1 MILRLSAACLSMV
14 LSCPAALLAAEIE
27 IEAPISAVTVYPDR
41 AEVTRLIESAVPAG
55 ATTFVVGGLPA
66 DLMPD
71 SVRVSGESNG
81 TVLIGSVE
89 TAPFIAETPAYE
101 PDPKIEAELEALRDR
116 RRAVEDRSAVAK
128 MQIDY
133 YALILQAAP
142 EVADKQLIRAMDPA
156 QWQQV
161 WSAVGA
167 NTAQAR
173 ETLRLAEMELRA
185 IDGAIAEKARA
196 QSEPAAAPSPSMM
209 VRVNIDATAPATAR
223 LRISYQLAGAS
234 WRPVYDAHLDS
245 EQGKV
250 KLTQFAEVRQHTS
263 EDWSQ
268 VALTLSNLRPSAGA
282 ALPELSPWFVP
293 AYDPMQLAESARAAG
308 QTNAAPGSDD
318 TMQPAVPNTAQ
329 LIVTE
334 FAAVYRVPGVI
345 GIPADN
351 ASHRVVI
358 AEHEFAGK
366 LAART
371 VPKLAPVAHLYAT
384 IAYAGSE
391 PLLPGPLSVF
401 RDGAFIGTSNLALLR
416 PAEEVSLGFGVDDKI
431 RVEYRVEDRKQEGGG
446 LFDSTRRVERR
457 FRLTVANHHSQPLE
471 IAVLDQLPV
480 PSDERIE
487 VALLGDTT
495 KPFVAD
501 WEDRKGVLAWTRTLA
516 PAEEEVIKFGYVMTY
531 PDDLKLGGF

>member
-1 MILRLSAACLSMV
+1 MLLC
-14 LSCPAALLAAEIE
+14 CPAALRAAEIE
-27 IEAPISAVTVYPDR
+27 TAAPISAVTVYPDR
-41 AEVTRLIESAVPAG
+41 AEVTRLIESQVPAG
-55 ATTFVVGGLPA
+55 ATTFVITGLPL

-71 SVRVSGESNG
+71 SVRVSGEASG
-81 TVLIGSVE
+81 TLLIGSIE
-89 TAPFIAETPAYE
+89 TTSHVAEAPPVPE
-101 PDPKIEAELEALRDR
+101 PDPKIEAEIQALRDR
-116 RRAVEDRSAVAK
+116 RRAAEDRIAVAQ
-128 MQIDY
+128 MQVDY

-142 EVADKQLIRAMDPA
+142 DVADKQLIRALDPQ

-161 WSAVGA
+161 WAAVAA

-173 ETLRLAEMELRA
+173 ETVRLGEIETRA
-185 IDGAIAEKARA
+185 IDDAIADKARA
-196 QSEPAAAPSPSMM
+196 QSRPVAEPPPPSMV
-209 VRVNIDATAPATAR
+209 VRVNIDAPAPTTAR
-223 LRISYQLAGAS
+223 LRLTYQLGNAS

-245 EQGKV
+245 DHGKV
-250 KLTQFAEVRQHTS
+250 RLTQFAEVRQQTS

-282 ALPELSPWFVP
+282 VLPDLSPWLVP
-293 AYDPMQLAESARAAG
+293 AYDPMQLAESAAALRERAEAG
-308 QTNAAPGSDD
+308 QPKAAAGSDD
-318 TMQPAVPNTAQ
+318 TMQPAVPSTAQ
-329 LIVTE
+329 AVVTE
-334 FAAVYRVPGVI
+334 FAAIYRVPGLI
-345 GIPADN
+345 AIPADN
-351 ASHRVVI
+351 AAHRVVI
-358 AEHEFAGK
+358 AEQEFPGK

-384 IAYAGSE
+384 IAYTGSE

-431 RVEYRVEDRKQEGGG
+431 RVEYRIEDGKQEGGG

-480 PSDERIE
+480 PSDKRIE
-487 VALLGDTT
+487 VVALAETT
-495 KPFVAD
+495 QPFRAD

-516 PAEEEVIKFGYVMTY
+516 PAEEEVINFGYRVTY